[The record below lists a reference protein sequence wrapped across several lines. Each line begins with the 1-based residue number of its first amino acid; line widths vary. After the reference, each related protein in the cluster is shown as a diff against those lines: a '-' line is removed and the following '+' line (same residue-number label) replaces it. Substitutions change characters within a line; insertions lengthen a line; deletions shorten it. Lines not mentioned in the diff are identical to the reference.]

1 MRIVHLGLG
10 AFHRA
15 HQAVYLQRLID
26 AGETGWQLIAG
37 NIHPGQEALEAA
49 LQAQAGQYTL
59 ETVKPDGER
68 SYERIT
74 AISRVEASVA
84 ALVELAA
91 DADTRIVSF
100 TVTEAGYE
108 PGPDNALYRT
118 LSAILN
124 ERRARG
130 SGPLTLL
137 CCDNLRHNGDR
148 SRAGLLAFIADAG
161 LRAWAEAN
169 TSSPNAMVDRI
180 TPRPPADLRERVRA
194 ATGWSDA
201 APIMAEHF
209 IQWVIEDRFCNGR
222 PAWERV
228 GVTMVDD
235 VAPFEEAKIRI
246 LNASHS
252 GIAWAGSLT
261 GRRFIHEAV
270 ADARIRAIA
279 HAYVSNDVIPCLQP
293 SPLDLAAYGDTV
305 LERFGNAAL
314 ADTCQRV
321 CADGFAKLP
330 GFIAPTIRERLA
342 QGQGIASVAML
353 PALFLAFL
361 QRWHAGQLA
370 EPYQDQAMDPAVA
383 SAICSADDPVLAF
396 AQAPPLWN
404 ELAGDARLVEALRTA
419 SVKVQSLLL
428 A

>member
-10 AFHRA
+10 VFHRA

-26 AGETGWQLIAG
+26 AGETAWELVAG

-49 LQAQAGQYTL
+49 LQAQGGQYTL
-59 ETVKPDGER
+59 ETVKPGGER
-68 SYERIT
+68 AYQRIT
-74 AISRVEASVA
+74 AIRRVETEVD
-84 ALVELAA
+84 ALTDLAA
-91 DADTRIVSF
+91 DASTRIVSF

-118 LSAILN
+118 LSAILQQ
-124 ERRARG
+124 RRARG
-130 SGPLTLL
+130 SGPVTLL

-148 SRAGLLAFIADAG
+148 SRAGLLAFIADAD
-161 LRAWAEAN
+161 LRAWVEAN

-180 TPRPPADLRERVRA
+180 TPRPPADLRERVRN

-201 APIMAEHF
+201 APVMAEHF

-222 PAWERV
+222 PEWERV

-252 GIAWAGSLT
+252 GIAWAGSLM
-261 GRRFIHEAV
+261 GLRFIHEAV
-270 ADARIRAIA
+270 ADPRLRAIA
-279 HAYVSNDVIPCLQP
+279 HAYVSEDVIPCLQL
-293 SPLDLAAYGDTV
+293 SPLDLAAYRDAV

-361 QRWHAGQLA
+361 QRWHRSELA
-370 EPYQDQAMDPAVA
+370 EPYQDQAMDPAIA
-383 SAICSADDPVLAF
+383 HAICGADDPVLAF
-396 AQAPPLWN
+396 AQERSLWS
-404 ELAGDARLVEALRTA
+404 ELAGDARLVEALRA
-419 SVKVQSLLL
+419 ARLRVESLL

>member
-26 AGETGWQLIAG
+26 AGESAWELVAG
-37 NIHPGQEALEAA
+37 NIHPGQEVLAAA
-49 LQAQAGQYTL
+49 LQAQGGQYTL

-74 AISRVEASVA
+74 AIKRVESDVN
-84 ALVELAA
+84 ALIDLAA
-91 DADTRIVSF
+91 EADTRIVSF

-118 LSAILN
+118 LSTILR

-148 SRAGLLAFIADAG
+148 SRAGLLAFITDAE

-180 TPRPPADLRERVRA
+180 TPRPPPDLAERVRA
-194 ATGWSDA
+194 ATGWADA
-201 APIMAEHF
+201 APVMAEHF

-228 GVTMVDD
+228 GVTMVES

-252 GIAWAGSLT
+252 GIAWAGSLI
-261 GRRFIHEAV
+261 GQRFIHEAV
-270 ADARIRAIA
+270 ADARIHAIA
-279 HAYVSNDVIPCLQP
+279 HAYVSDDVIPCLEP
-293 SPLDLAAYGDTV
+293 SPLDLAAYRDTV
-305 LERFGNAAL
+305 LQRFGNAAL
-314 ADTCQRV
+314 CDTCQRV

-342 QGQGIASVAML
+342 KEEGVDSVAML

-361 QRWHAGQLA
+361 QRWHAGDLA
-370 EPYQDQAMDPAVA
+370 EPYQDQAMDGAVA
-383 SAICSADDPVLAF
+383 HAICSAEDPVLAF
-396 AQAPPLWN
+396 ASEPSLWGD
-404 ELAGDARLVEALRTA
+404 LARDVRLIEALRAA
-419 SVKVQSLLL
+419 SARVQGLLV
-428 A
+428 